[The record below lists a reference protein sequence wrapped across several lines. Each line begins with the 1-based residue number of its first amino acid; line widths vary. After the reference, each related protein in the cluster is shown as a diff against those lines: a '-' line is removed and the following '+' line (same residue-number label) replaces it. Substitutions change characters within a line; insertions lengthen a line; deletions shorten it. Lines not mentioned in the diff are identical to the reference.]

1 MFANR
6 NTKYIYNKI
15 TENES
20 REREKLLLAILLNSS
35 LVLS

>member
-20 REREKLLLAILLNSS
+20 REREVITSNTIE
-35 LVLS
+35 